1 MPVHGLASHC
11 VLPCAVGTCVCV
23 CGGGGGGGEKL
34 YLQEVTQLLSMILL
48 HAISINAE
56 TMVHVYGSNL
66 SAIFGLRHSTCVA
79 GPPST
84 ALSGGVGGGG
94 GWSTSATHWIC
105 SWASPNTW
113 CYIIEKQ
120 AHAMIKTKDLYS
132 AYCPTGGC
140 TQLPLFCSSVSTV
153 RLLHSYVCPSNICVA
168 KYVVSGHNQYI
179 YICIYIL

>member
-1 MPVHGLASHC
+1 MQPTG
-11 VLPCAVGTCVCV
+11 
-23 CGGGGGGGEKL
+23 
-34 YLQEVTQLLSMILL
+34 
-48 HAISINAE
+48 
-56 TMVHVYGSNL
+56 
-66 SAIFGLRHSTCVA
+66 F
-79 GPPST
+79 
-84 ALSGGVGGGG
+84 ALGQVQIRG
-94 GWSTSATHWIC
+94 
-105 SWASPNTW
+105 